1 MPLFGFLLEIAHVS
15 YLFYQNV
22 HKICGS
28 KSIRPQIR
36 PKMSKK
42 KLYHNCTEERHHG
55 TNPCFGPPGALFDRC
70 DRWPSALASCD
81 AASVR
86 QPLESLEWT
95 MGKPRPERRRQFSK
109 AKATRSSPTLKMS
122 TIWTRLIVSGHSK
135 RWLPL
140 HAYTYVS
147 RYLSIP
153 EEPDLIIPGHN
164 VCGCN
169 LYYNVPV
176 PLPSFLLEHSLLL
189 FMAFSSS
196 KYATIN
202 ALWGTVHQWHAICLL
217 NPLQQPKTRLLN

>member
-1 MPLFGFLLEIAHVS
+1 MSH
-15 YLFYQNV
+15 
-22 HKICGS
+22 ICFTKMFTKYVVVNQS
-28 KSIRPQIR
+28 DLKSDQRCQKR
-36 PKMSKK
+36 
-42 KLYHNCTEERHHG
+42 NCTTIAQKRDTMERTPALDH
-55 TNPCFGPPGALFDRC
+55 PAGALFDRC